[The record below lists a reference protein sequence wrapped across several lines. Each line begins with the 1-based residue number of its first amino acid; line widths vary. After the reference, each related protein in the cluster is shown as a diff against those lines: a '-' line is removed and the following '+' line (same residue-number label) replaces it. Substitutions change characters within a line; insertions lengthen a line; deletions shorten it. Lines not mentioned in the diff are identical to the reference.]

1 MTGGVVLSW
10 GGPKDERDRTF
21 RLEGGQ
27 SGSGQGWDERE
38 QNREGGAKNTE
49 RKWRCFS
56 KGTKK
61 P

>member
-1 MTGGVVLSW
+1 MSW